1 MTEERSNSDSVEDA
15 LVSRTYREAAVEQV
29 PDELDQAVLQRARQ
43 RSSNRYSRSVVWLRP
58 MAWAATIGLC
68 LAIVVEI
75 NNVPQ
80 PTREQIA
87 LPAASADAMAPVER
101 VREEAAPARSV
112 QGGTGTTNMN
122 KSVSHETEAL
132 QQRTKKTVDAKGRV
146 SLQNVPQHSKS
157 DAGESAFAPP
167 EVTESL
173 KLKDNRESMPLMLE
187 EADGASGFQSISGTA
202 NYANTPSPAS
212 LEVTAPACNPK
223 ARTTPQTWLECI
235 EALEENDLDD
245 LAGEQRDQLR
255 KAFPDF
261 DSR

>member
-1 MTEERSNSDSVEDA
+1 MTEERSNSDNVEDA
-15 LVSRTYREAAVEQV
+15 LVSRTYRESAVEQV

-43 RSSNRYSRSVVWLRP
+43 RSSNRSSRSVVWLRP

-80 PTREQIA
+80 PMPEQLA
-87 LPAASADAMAPVER
+87 LPAASADAMTPVER

-157 DAGESAFAPP
+157 DAGESAFAPA
-167 EVTESL
+167 EVMESL
-173 KLKDNRESMPLMLE
+173 ESKDSHDVNAPMLE
-187 EADGASGFQSISGTA
+187 EADHVSGLRSIAITA
-202 NYANTPSPAS
+202 SPAS
-212 LEVTAPACNPK
+212 AELTAATCDLQ
-223 ARTTPQTWLECI
+223 ARATPQTWVECI
-235 EALEENDLDD
+235 EALEENGLDD

>member
-1 MTEERSNSDSVEDA
+1 MTEERSNSDNVEDA
-15 LVSRTYREAAVEQV
+15 LVSRTYRESAVEQV

-80 PTREQIA
+80 PMPEQLA
-87 LPAASADAMAPVER
+87 LPADAMTPGER
-101 VREEAAPARSV
+101 VREEAEAAPARSV
-112 QGGTGTTNMN
+112 QRGTGTTNMN

-157 DAGESAFAPP
+157 DARESAFVPA
-167 EVTESL
+167 EVMESL
-173 KLKDNRESMPLMLE
+173 ESKDSHDVNAPMLQ
-187 EADGASGFQSISGTA
+187 EADHVYGLRSIAITA
-202 NYANTPSPAS
+202 SPAS
-212 LEVTAPACNPK
+212 AELTAATCDLQ
-223 ARTTPQTWLECI
+223 ARATPQTWLECI
-235 EALEENDLDD
+235 EALEENGLDD

>member
-1 MTEERSNSDSVEDA
+1 MTEERSNSDNVEDA
-15 LVSRTYREAAVEQV
+15 LVSRTYRESAVEQV

-80 PTREQIA
+80 PMPEQLA
-87 LPAASADAMAPVER
+87 LPADAMTPVER

-112 QGGTGTTNMN
+112 QGGTGTINMN
-122 KSVSHETEAL
+122 KSVLHETEEL

-157 DAGESAFAPP
+157 DAGESAFVPA
-167 EVTESL
+167 EVMESL
-173 KLKDNRESMPLMLE
+173 ESKDSHDVNAPMLQ
-187 EADGASGFQSISGTA
+187 EADHVYGLRSIAITA
-202 NYANTPSPAS
+202 SPAS
-212 LEVTAPACNPK
+212 AELTAATCDLQ
-223 ARTTPQTWLECI
+223 ARATPQTWLECI
-235 EALEENDLDD
+235 EALEENGLDD

-261 DSR
+261 NSR

>member
-15 LVSRTYREAAVEQV
+15 LVSRTYRESAVEQV

-43 RSSNRYSRSVVWLRP
+43 RSGNRYSRSVVWLRP

-80 PTREQIA
+80 PMPEQLA
-87 LPAASADAMAPVER
+87 LPEASADAMTPVER
-101 VREEAAPARSV
+101 IREEAVPARSV
-112 QGGTGTTNMN
+112 QGGTGTANMN
-122 KSVSHETEAL
+122 KSVSQETEAL
-132 QQRTKKTVDAKGRV
+132 QQRAKKTVDAKGRV

-157 DAGESAFAPP
+157 DAVESAFAPA
-167 EVTESL
+167 EVMESL
-173 KLKDNRESMPLMLE
+173 ELKDNHDANAPMLE
-187 EADGASGFQSISGTA
+187 EAEHVSGLRSIAITA
-202 NYANTPSPAS
+202 SPAS
-212 LEVTAPACNPK
+212 AELTATACDLQVR
-223 ARTTPQTWLECI
+223 ATPQTWLECI
-235 EALEENDLDD
+235 EALEENGLDD

>member
-1 MTEERSNSDSVEDA
+1 MTEERSNPDSVEDA
-15 LVSRTYREAAVEQV
+15 LVSRTYRESAVEQV

-80 PTREQIA
+80 PMPEQLA
-87 LPAASADAMAPVER
+87 RPAASADAMTPAER

-157 DAGESAFAPP
+157 DAGESAFVPA
-167 EVTESL
+167 EVMESL
-173 KLKDNRESMPLMLE
+173 ESKDSHDVNAPMLE
-187 EADGASGFQSISGTA
+187 EADHVSGLRSIAITA
-202 NYANTPSPAS
+202 SPAS
-212 LEVTAPACNPK
+212 AELTAATCDLQ
-223 ARTTPQTWLECI
+223 ARATPQTWLECI
-235 EALEENDLDD
+235 EALEENGLDD